1 MGRGWE
7 VWRWL
12 GHQAQSLLHF
22 SLGFQAAVDAAG
34 MELLSLGH
42 QRSRSEHSY
51 AATNVWFGVLIY
63 SPTLRKT
70 LQTKPGL
77 AAKMSK

>member
-7 VWRWL
+7 VRRWL

-34 MELLSLGH
+34 VELLSLGH

-51 AATNVWFGVLIY
+51 VAMNMWFGVLTY
-63 SPTLRKT
+63 SPSPRKT
-70 LQTKPGL
+70 LQAKPGL